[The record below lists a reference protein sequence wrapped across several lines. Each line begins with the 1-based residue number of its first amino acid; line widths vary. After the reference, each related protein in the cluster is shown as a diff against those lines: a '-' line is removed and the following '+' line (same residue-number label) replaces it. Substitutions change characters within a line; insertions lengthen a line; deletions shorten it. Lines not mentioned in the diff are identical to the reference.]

1 MKSLIYGY
9 GETGKSFERY
19 LIKKKLK
26 YDIFDINIPEL
37 NKKYK
42 LKSYDQ
48 ILCSPGIPKE
58 IFEDL
63 KNANK
68 NVLTDI
74 DIFFKEDNS
83 IKIGIT
89 GTNRKSTTAYHLHQL
104 FNINSSSNL
113 IGNIGNTMLDNINNN
128 RDYSVIEL
136 SSFQLDKMK
145 KNNLDYGILLN
156 IDIDHLDYHGDFEL
170 YKLAKEKILQAKK
183 SISFEMDPYILF
195 KWITKSKA
203 KEIKL
208 KNLPYRFEFISNRII
223 NDSKSTNS
231 YALFYAL
238 RKANKIFD
246 SDYILIV
253 CGDPKKE
260 KFREIFI
267 DGPKEILIFG
277 QHLNELNKCI
287 KNSNKHSF
295 QTLQELLI
303 FIQNKNKNKNK
314 LQNILFSPGYPSG
327 KDYKNFVE
335 RGEAFDSFAKNI

>member
-37 NKKYK
+37 NKKHK

-58 IFEDL
+58 IFENL
-63 KNANK
+63 KNDNK

-74 DIFFKEDNS
+74 DIFFEEDTS

-104 FNINSSSNL
+104 LNINSSSNL

-145 KNNLDYGILLN
+145 KNNLDYGVLLN

-170 YKLAKEKILQAKK
+170 YKLAKEKILHAKE
-183 SISFEMDPYILF
+183 SISFEMDPYKLF
-195 KWITKSKA
+195 HWITKSKA
-203 KEIKL
+203 EEIKF
-208 KNLPYRFEFISNRII
+208 KNLPYRFESISNRII

-231 YALFYAL
+231 HALFYAL

-260 KFREIFI
+260 RFKEILI
-267 DGPKEILIFG
+267 DGPKEVLIFG

-295 QTLQELLI
+295 VTLKELFN
-303 FIQNKNKNKNK
+303 FIKNKNKF
-314 LQNILFSPGYPSG
+314 QNILFSPGYPSG
-327 KDYKNFVE
+327 KDFKNFIE
-335 RGEAFDSFAKNI
+335 RGEAFNSFAKNI